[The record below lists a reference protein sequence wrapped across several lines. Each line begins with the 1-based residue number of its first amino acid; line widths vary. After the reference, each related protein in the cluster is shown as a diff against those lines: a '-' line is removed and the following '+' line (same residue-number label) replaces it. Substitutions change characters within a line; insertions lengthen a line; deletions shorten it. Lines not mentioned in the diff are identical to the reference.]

1 MQTETVR
8 RTRNRT
14 KQEFPLKTRLEQA
27 ARASREA
34 ARTANTDA
42 EREVLLR
49 KARRYEVT
57 AHLDEWLSSP
67 GLQPPD

>member
-1 MQTETVR
+1 MLVEKIR

-14 KQEFPLKTRLEQA
+14 KQELPLKARLEQA

-34 ARTANTDA
+34 ARETDSET
-42 EREVLLR
+42 EREMLLR
-49 KARRYEVT
+49 RARRYEVA

-67 GLQPPD
+67 GLQPPA

>member
-1 MQTETVR
+1 MLGEKVR

-14 KQEFPLKTRLEQA
+14 RQELPLKARLEKA

-34 ARTANTDA
+34 ARVTESDA
-42 EREVLLR
+42 EREMLLR
-49 KARRYEVT
+49 RARRYEVT

-67 GLQPPD
+67 GLQPPE